1 MCLRRRTHRLAAA
14 RPKACCIKPPVAKVH
29 RPVDAQTRQVH
40 HVDCQHPCHVARDQ
54 LGGDARQ
61 VARRYE
67 GDELPGETALSE
79 VLRCRALSMIEV
91 MVSLD
96 ARADLGRPRESAM
109 ENKIRFMEA
118 YRGR

>member
-1 MCLRRRTHRLAAA
+1 
-14 RPKACCIKPPVAKVH
+14 
-29 RPVDAQTRQVH
+29 
-40 HVDCQHPCHVARDQ
+40 
-54 LGGDARQ
+54 
-61 VARRYE
+61 
-67 GDELPGETALSE
+67 
-79 VLRCRALSMIEV
+79 MIEV